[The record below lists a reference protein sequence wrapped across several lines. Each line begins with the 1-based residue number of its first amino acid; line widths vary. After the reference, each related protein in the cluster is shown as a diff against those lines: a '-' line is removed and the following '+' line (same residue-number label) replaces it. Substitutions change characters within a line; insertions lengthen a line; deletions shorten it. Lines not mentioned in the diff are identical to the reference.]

1 MKYYSLYRIVVIV
14 WMSVKFF
21 IQLEHFRRKSKH
33 SWNQDR
39 WQKLLKKQAK
49 EYKEKAIRL
58 EGLLVKLGQ
67 FLSTRADILPKVFL
81 EEIEDLV
88 DRVPSFPWEKA
99 KKDS

>member
-1 MKYYSLYRIVVIV
+1 MAQTI
-14 WMSVKFF
+14 
-21 IQLEHFRRKSKH
+21 
-33 SWNQDR
+33 
-39 WQKLLKKQAK
+39 KKAGK
-49 EYKEKAIRL
+49 EYKGKAIRL

-99 KKDS
+99 KKYLKKNGHLIVKM